1 MKQLARGVLLVA
13 AGCSY
18 DWSVAPEPVDGG
30 REESEADAAASEPD
44 AAVDA
49 AKPAV
54 DASRSCDA
62 VLAELPAARKAA
74 KACPTLTAAC
84 EREITDECGC
94 RSFLWQGSGA
104 AAGYEALVAES
115 AALGC
120 VPAGCNCLA
129 GAGSCL
135 AAGGG
140 AYACSP

>member
-1 MKQLARGVLLVA
+1 MA

-18 DWSVAPEPVDGG
+18 DWAVAPDPVADGG
-30 REESEADAAASEPD
+30 REVSEADAAASELD

-49 AKPAV
+49 AKPEV
-54 DASRSCDA
+54 EASRSCDD

-104 AAGYEALVAES
+104 PATSYEALVAES
-115 AALGC
+115 TALGC

-129 GAGSCL
+129 GAGTCL